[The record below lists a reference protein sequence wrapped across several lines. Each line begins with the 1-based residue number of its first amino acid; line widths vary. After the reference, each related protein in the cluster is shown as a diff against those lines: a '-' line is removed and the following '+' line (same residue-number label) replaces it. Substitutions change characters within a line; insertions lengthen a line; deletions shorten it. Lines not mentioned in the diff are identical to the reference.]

1 MRTLLKDVR
10 YALRVLAKSPAF
22 AVFAVVSL
30 AVGIGANT
38 AVFSVANAILLRPL
52 AVAAPERLV
61 DVQKHSS
68 EGAGQSFP
76 VSYASFEYM
85 REHNEVMSGLACWGE
100 ANLSL
105 AGDGGGGAEQAFG
118 MIVSGNYFDVLGVR
132 PARGRFFL
140 PDEDRTPD
148 AHPVAVLSYGM
159 WQRRFGGDP
168 AIVGGSITLNGH
180 PFTIVG
186 VAPQSFKS
194 TVPLVAPDVWVPLS
208 MQRTALPGSD
218 MLRDRGAEWLHM
230 FGRLK
235 DGVTA
240 EGAGAQLGAMAVQ
253 LKSENPGNERAE
265 EEQNAVLLGVT
276 LAPLGSFP
284 LEMRG
289 SVMGFLSLLLAVVG
303 LVLLIACANL
313 SGLLMA
319 RGFGRRREIAVR
331 LAMGAGRW
339 RIVRQLMTESILLC
353 AISGVC
359 GVLLAMWI
367 KDLLLSFMPDMRLPV
382 DLNFP
387 LDWRVLAWTC
397 ALSLA
402 TGVAFGLLP
411 ALQASKQ
418 DLTSAL
424 KSDAGGGGAARRSR
438 LRGAFVVGQVAMSLL
453 LLVCAGLLLRA
464 VERGRT
470 IFPGSEP
477 EQVVTATLDPRVVGY
492 DDARTRE
499 FYRRLLERI
508 KSLPGVESASLAGSI
523 ASGSNYSMAAFKIGE
538 RDVMFGLNEVSPE
551 YFQTMHIPILRGRG
565 FTDADRTGAPR
576 VAVVDETLA
585 RRFFHG
591 EDPLGKEIAADTDP
605 RERGAPIEI
614 VGVVRGGSDESLG
627 WRPNAFVYLPAAQP
641 LFGTVQSRLILHVR
655 APGAGPETLAAI
667 RREVAALDPSVPV
680 LNPMPLSDQIKL
692 SLLPQRFAATVAGAF
707 GVVGLLL
714 ACIGVFGL
722 VAYTVAQRT
731 REIGVR
737 MALGAQR
744 GDVLKLILG
753 QGLWL
758 VLVGIGVGVVGAFV
772 VTRLMSELLY
782 GVSPTDPLTFTG
794 VSLLLALVALLA
806 SYIPARRATKID
818 PMVALRYE

>member
-1 MRTLLKDVR
+1 MRTLLQDVR

-22 AVFAVVSL
+22 TVFAVVSL

-76 VSYASFEYM
+76 VSYQSFEHM

-100 ANLSL
+100 ASLSL
-105 AGDGGGGAEQAFG
+105 SGEGGSGAEQAFG
-118 MIVSGNYFDVLGVR
+118 MIVSDNYFDVLGLR

-168 AIVGGSITLNGH
+168 AAVGGSLVLNGH

-186 VAPQSFKS
+186 IAPQSFKS

-208 MQRTALPGSD
+208 MQRVALPGSD
-218 MLRDRGAEWLHM
+218 MLSNRSAEWLHM

-240 EGAGAQLGAMAVQ
+240 EGAGAQLGALAVQ
-253 LKSENPGNERAE
+253 LKAENPGGERDE
-265 EEQNAVLLGVT
+265 EEKHAVLLGVT

-284 LEMRG
+284 VEVRG
-289 SVMGFLSLLLAVVG
+289 SVIGFLGLLLAVVG

-313 SGLLMA
+313 SGLLLA
-319 RGFGRRREIAVR
+319 RGLGRRREIAVR

-339 RIVRQLMTESILLC
+339 RIVRQLMTESVLLC
-353 AISGVC
+353 ALSGVC
-359 GVLLAMWI
+359 GVLLALWI

-418 DLTSAL
+418 DLASAL
-424 KSDAGGGGAARRSR
+424 KSDAGGTRGGGAHRSR

-477 EQVVTATLDPRVVGY
+477 EQVVTATFDLSAVGY
-492 DDARTRE
+492 DETRTRE
-499 FYRRLLERI
+499 FYRRLLERVRA
-508 KSLPGVESASLAGSI
+508 LPGVESAALAGSI
-523 ASGSNYSMAAFKIGE
+523 ASGSSYSMAAFKVGG
-538 RDVMFGLNEVSPE
+538 RDAMLGLNEVSPE
-551 YFQTMHIPILRGRG
+551 YFGTMRIPVLRGRG
-565 FTDADRTGAPR
+565 LREDDRTGTPR

-585 RRFFHG
+585 RRFFRG
-591 EDPLGKEIAADTDP
+591 EDPLGKVIAADVSAQSV
-605 RERGAPIEI
+605 GAPIEI

-627 WRPNAFVYLPAAQP
+627 WRPNSFVYLPAAQP
-641 LFGTVQSRLILHVR
+641 LFGTVQQRLILHAR
-655 APGAGPETLAAI
+655 APGA
-667 RREVAALDPSVPV
+667 
-680 LNPMPLSDQIKL
+680 
-692 SLLPQRFAATVAGAF
+692 
-707 GVVGLLL
+707 
-714 ACIGVFGL
+714 
-722 VAYTVAQRT
+722 
-731 REIGVR
+731 
-737 MALGAQR
+737 
-744 GDVLKLILG
+744 
-753 QGLWL
+753 
-758 VLVGIGVGVVGAFV
+758 
-772 VTRLMSELLY
+772 
-782 GVSPTDPLTFTG
+782 
-794 VSLLLALVALLA
+794 
-806 SYIPARRATKID
+806 
-818 PMVALRYE
+818 